1 MPLLVD
7 RPLHSFATIGG
18 AAALTT
24 ATNFNTP
31 SGGGCVL
38 LVDCLGN
45 DGAVVDS
52 ISIIANEA
60 STTASK
66 VLVFLSV
73 SGSAASITSANTVCV
88 ANVEGSRRA
97 SQANEPTSLLP
108 PLSIPVP
115 NLGALTQLL
124 ARHIRKN
131 TGLYVPSGATLY
143 VGVTAALTA
152 PSSATRVH
160 VFCPR
165 RLLLMTFTEDF
176 NNYIR
181 CLMRTER
188 ELERVGLLRGW
199 AWKATEAWIY
209 QRSPVTPLLHGTQI
223 RFHMPKAWVPAWPMR
238 PALDSRTW
246 HQAAMPS
253 PCRAAKQ

>member
-38 LVDCLGN
+38 LVDCLAN

-60 STTASK
+60 NTTASK
-66 VLVFLSV
+66 VLIFLSV

-88 ANVEGSRRA
+88 ASESISSSAAGDRTNI
-97 SQANEPTSLLP
+97 PLP
-108 PLSIPVP
+108 PLCVPVP
-115 NLGALTQLL
+115 NLGADTTVTE
-124 ARHIRKN
+124 AKKKN

-160 VFCPR
+160 VFAQGG
-165 RLLLMTFTEDF
+165 FF
-176 NNYIR
+176 
-181 CLMRTER
+181 
-188 ELERVGLLRGW
+188 
-199 AWKATEAWIY
+199 
-209 QRSPVTPLLHGTQI
+209 
-223 RFHMPKAWVPAWPMR
+223 
-238 PALDSRTW
+238 
-246 HQAAMPS
+246 
-253 PCRAAKQ
+253 

>member
-18 AAALTT
+18 ASALTT
-24 ATNFNTP
+24 ATNFDTP

-66 VLVFLSV
+66 VLVFLSIA
-73 SGSAASITSANTVCV
+73 GSAASITPSNTVCV
-88 ANVEGSRRA
+88 ANETISSSAAGERTNIS
-97 SQANEPTSLLP
+97 LP

-115 NLGALTQLL
+115 NLGGTTSASETQK
-124 ARHIRKN
+124 KN
-131 TGLYVPSGATLY
+131 TGLYVPSGATLF
-143 VGVTAALTA
+143 VGVSAALTA

-160 VFCPR
+160 VFAQGG
-165 RLLLMTFTEDF
+165 FF
-176 NNYIR
+176 
-181 CLMRTER
+181 
-188 ELERVGLLRGW
+188 
-199 AWKATEAWIY
+199 
-209 QRSPVTPLLHGTQI
+209 
-223 RFHMPKAWVPAWPMR
+223 
-238 PALDSRTW
+238 
-246 HQAAMPS
+246 
-253 PCRAAKQ
+253 